1 MRQLRVEY
9 SGADGKLF
17 EEELEFVA
25 AVDLVDEDE
34 HTHSEQ
40 SAPYSIYYIKS
51 LSGELLKKRSG
62 RPC

>member
-25 AVDLVDEDE
+25 AIDLVDEDE
-34 HTHSEQ
+34 HTNSEK
-40 SAPYSIYYIKS
+40 SAPYSIYYIS
-51 LSGELLKKRSG
+51 RCQENF
-62 RPC
+62 